1 MSFAEHP
8 AGDMRAQNGGGG
20 VVSAEPFGVDEGGIH
35 AFGCQFA
42 VCKEEIEMLR
52 RDIIS
57 ELIHSSDFRQDIFRP
72 HAKTGDN
79 LIPRR

>member
-8 AGDMRAQNGGGG
+8 ASDMRAQNGGSC
-20 VVSAEPFGVDEGGIH
+20 VVSAEPFGIDESGIH
-35 AFGCQFA
+35 AFGRQFA
-42 VCKEEIEMLR
+42 VCKEKIEMLR

-57 ELIHSSDFRQDIFRP
+57 ELIHNDFRQDIFRP

-79 LIPRR
+79 LITRS